1 MTQALVTSSA
11 VQGRRVVRV
20 SGEIDVDTGPQLRD
34 HLLGLVAAGEYD
46 IVVDLSGVS
55 FLDSSGLG
63 VLVMVH
69 KRIRTAGG
77 ALRLAG
83 CQPEVVSIFHL
94 TALDRVIEMF
104 PTVQDA
110 LKDSLTDPV

>member
-1 MTQALVTSSA
+1 MTQALVTSS
-11 VQGRRVVRV
+11 VHDGRPVVRV
-20 SGEIDVDTGPQLRD
+20 SGELDVNSGPQLRD
-34 HLLGLVAAGEYD
+34 HLLGLVAAGEHN
-46 IVVDLSGVS
+46 IVVDLSQVS

-77 ALRLAG
+77 TLRLAQ
-83 CQPEVVSIFHL
+83 CQPEVVSIFTL

-104 PTVQDA
+104 PTVEDA
-110 LKDSLTDPV
+110 LNTPQTDPA